1 MGRKY
6 LHALAPFFGLLVF
19 ALALYILDHALHG
32 FRYHDLSHW
41 LNTIPRWRVL
51 TALLVTGASYVTLSG
66 YDVLAFRYVG
76 RVLAYPKILLAA
88 FISYALTNNI
98 GGSFSFLAGGSIRYR
113 LYAAWGISG
122 LEIGQIIA
130 FGVFSTWLG
139 FLCLGSLLF
148 LSEPIR
154 IPVAWSLPFI
164 NAPLLG
170 GVFLVL
176 LGLYVYWNGY
186 LHRNI
191 RINGWEIRPATLRL
205 TLAQIGLSALDW
217 SLAAL
222 VLYVLLPPAPNLSWV
237 MFLGIFLMAQLGGL
251 VSQVPGGLGVFE
263 TLSILLLKPYL
274 PAPAILGS
282 LLVFRGLYYLLPLAC
297 AAILLGTYELLGR
310 RKGVVVLAQAMGQKV
325 TGLAPQ
331 IFSLLTFIG
340 GALLL
345 FSGAIPAAHTRM
357 AWLRELLPLPVV
369 ELSHFLGSL
378 TGLGL
383 LVLARG
389 LWERLDA
396 AYFLSALLLAAGAV
410 FSLLKGLDYEEAL
423 ILLTMLGLL
432 LSCRGEFYR
441 RASLMEETLSPSW
454 IAAVALVLLSSI
466 WLGFFSY
473 KHVEYS
479 SDLWWHFAFNAGA
492 PRFLRASV
500 GVLGAALVIALAYLL
515 HPTSPA
521 PVEPTEDNL
530 EEAAAIVRQSPRTY
544 GYLALLGDKTLL
556 FSKSRQ
562 AFLMY
567 AVKGRSWIALG
578 DPLGEAEEI
587 PELLWHYRDLCDRY
601 DGWPVIH
608 EAGLEYLHLYL
619 DIGLMPLK
627 FGEEARVKL
636 TDFSLQGHD
645 RKNLR
650 HTHGRVQKE
659 GYRFEV
665 QPAEAVASLLPKLK
679 AVSDD
684 WLGGKATREKGFS
697 LGFFKESYL
706 EQFPV
711 AMVTAQDGKIL
722 AFANVWLGGR
732 KEELSIDLMRFR
744 PRETPG
750 GIMDYLFAELML
762 WGKKQGYR
770 WFNLGMAP
778 LAGLDYGPFSPTWN
792 RLGAFLFQ
800 HGEPFYNFQGIRA
813 YKEKFTPEWHP
824 KYLLVP
830 GTLLVPRIAADLAA
844 LISRG
849 AKGVVAK

>member
-19 ALALYILDHALHG
+19 ALALYILDHSLRG
-32 FRYHDLSHW
+32 FHYQDLSRW
-41 LNTIPRWRVL
+41 LRAIPNWRL
-51 TALLVTGASYVTLSG
+51 LAALLLTGGSYLTLSG

-76 RVLAYPKILLAA
+76 RALAYPKILLAA

-113 LYAAWGISG
+113 LYAAWGVSG
-122 LEIGQIIA
+122 MEIGQIIA
-130 FGVFSTWLG
+130 FGMFSTWLG
-139 FLCLGSLLF
+139 FLGLGSLLF

-154 IPVAWSLPFI
+154 IPAGWSLPFI
-164 NAPLLG
+164 STPVLG
-170 GVFLVL
+170 GVFLL
-176 LGLYVYWNGY
+176 LIGLYVFWNGY

-191 RINGWEIRPATLRL
+191 RINGWDIRPATFRL

-217 SLAAL
+217 TLAAM
-222 VLYVLLPPAPNLSWV
+222 VLYVLLPPAPGLTWF
-237 MFLGIFLMAQLGGL
+237 MFLGIFLMAQLAGL

-263 TLSILLLKPYL
+263 TLSVLLLKPFL
-274 PAPAILGS
+274 PAAAVLGS
-282 LLVFRGLYYLLPLAC
+282 LLVFRGLYYLLPLVF
-297 AAILLGTYELLGR
+297 AAFLLGGYELKGR

-340 GALLL
+340 GAILL
-345 FSGAIPAAHTRM
+345 FSGATPAARTRM
-357 AWLRELLPLPVV
+357 VWLHGLLPLPVV

-396 AYFLSALLLAAGAV
+396 AYFLSVLLLAAGAM

-423 ILLTMLGLL
+423 ILLGMLGLL
-432 LSCRGEFYR
+432 LSCREQFYR
-441 RASLMEETLSPSW
+441 RASLIEETLSPTW
-454 IAAVALVLLSSI
+454 IAAVALVLISSF
-466 WLGFFSY
+466 WLGLFSY

-479 SDLWWHFAFNAGA
+479 NDLWWRFAFNANA

-500 GVLGAALVIALAYLL
+500 GVLGAALLIALAYLL

-521 PVEPTEDNL
+521 PVQPTEENL
-530 EEAAAIVRQSPRTY
+530 EEAAGIARQSRRTH

-562 AFLMY
+562 SFLMY
-567 AVKGRSWIALG
+567 GVKGRSWIAMG
-578 DPLGEAEEI
+578 DPLGVTEEI
-587 PELLWHYRDLCDRY
+587 PELLWHFRDLCDRY

-627 FGEEARVKL
+627 FGEEARVRL
-636 TDFSLQGHD
+636 TDFSLQGHA
-645 RKNLR
+645 RKGVR
-650 HTHGRVQKE
+650 HSRSRLEKE
-659 GYRFEV
+659 GCLFEV
-665 QPAEAVASLLPKLK
+665 RPAEAVAGLLPELK

-697 LGFFKESYL
+697 LGFFKEDYL
-706 EQFPV
+706 KRFPMAV
-711 AMVTAQDGKIL
+711 VTAGNGKIL
-722 AFANVWLGGR
+722 AFANVWPGGQ
-732 KEELSIDLMRFR
+732 KEELTVDLMRFHMLEA
-744 PRETPG
+744 PA

-762 WGKKQGYR
+762 WGKEQGYQ

-792 RLGAFLFQ
+792 RLGAFLFE

-813 YKEKFTPEWHP
+813 YKEKFAPEWRP

-849 AKGVVAK
+849 TKGIVAK